1 MPVENITHYWF
12 IFNIYGP
19 LHRNNI
25 LLYKSQQDAHVTE
38 FILSNNCSTCF
49 GRYYHPSSE
58 AQTTVTA
65 ASGNRYTVLLSAS
78 IVEELELISSISSTI
93 ATNNNKV

>member
-49 GRYYHPSSE
+49 GRYYHPSSG
-58 AQTTVTA
+58 AQTTVTT
-65 ASGNRYTVLLSAS
+65 ASGNRCTV
-78 IVEELELISSISSTI
+78 SSLYYRVTVTRCCSSVVC
-93 ATNNNKV
+93 APEDG